1 MANIKSDIANRN
13 FVQSGFREY
22 EVNDESS
29 RQESSSNEVSIE
41 DINRS
46 LISRGLPP
54 IDRGSFEETGK
65 RSQGDSQFKNST
77 AQSAQSYFLPPD
89 DDINVVER
97 KIAEAKTKRSS
108 GASRLSEGAKKRIEM
123 LCGISR
129 NFKEVDVDGNQ
140 FVLRTLKSKELLEA
154 LVSSAKLDGTISLP
168 FQTRKELLARSL
180 VKIAATD
187 VYLFLGDDSIEARLE
202 FLDELEEPIIEKLY
216 REYTLLV
223 DEVNNRYGLNES
235 QVAKE
240 VPEDIKK

>member
-13 FVQSGFREY
+13 FSQSGFREY
-22 EVNDESS
+22 EVNDESF
-29 RQESSSNEVSIE
+29 QDDSSSNEISIQ

-54 IDRGSFEETGK
+54 IDRSSLEETNK
-65 RSQGDSQFKNST
+65 RTSNDSQSRSAN
-77 AQSAQSYFLPPD
+77 AQSAQSYFLPSE
-89 DDINVVER
+89 DDIGIVER
-97 KIAEAKTKRSS
+97 KIAESKTKRSH
-108 GASRLSEGAKKRIEM
+108 GASRLSDGARKRIEM

-129 NFKEVDVDGNQ
+129 NFKEVDLDGNI
-140 FVLRTLKSKELLEA
+140 FVLRTLKSKELLDA

-223 DEVNNRYGLNES
+223 GEVNNRYGLNES
-235 QVAKE
+235 QVTKE